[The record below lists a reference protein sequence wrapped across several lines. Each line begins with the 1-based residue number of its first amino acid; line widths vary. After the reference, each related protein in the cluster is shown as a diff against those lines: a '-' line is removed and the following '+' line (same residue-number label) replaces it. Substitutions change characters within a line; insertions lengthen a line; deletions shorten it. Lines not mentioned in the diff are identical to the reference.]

1 MVNLAVTDIGTP
13 NLGITTVCGTAAPA
27 GTPAGYCDAITP
39 GSLVNPDKSMYSP
52 RISIAYS
59 PKLKFTKQT
68 VVRASYGIN
77 YNTGQYSSFAKS
89 LSTQQPFSIT
99 QKNVQSSGATQNG
112 CTLATMTLNHGFNC
126 DTQVTQS
133 SYAVDP
139 NYRDGIV
146 QVYMLSLQRTLPQG
160 IVLNVGYTG
169 SYAGNLDMVRAPNR
183 NAYGVIVSTVGQF
196 NYEDSLGYQRMNAL
210 VFSANER
217 MHKGIALGAT
227 YQYSHSIDDASSVG
241 GGGGGSI
248 AQNDADLGAEEA
260 NSTFD
265 HRHTLSGNFVIE
277 PPFGPNR
284 AFFNRGNVWSKIM
297 DGYSIS
303 GNFTFASGGFGTPS
317 FSGTPQ
323 EIAAG
328 ANGLRPNRVPG
339 VPIAGAGSHTSWF
352 NTNAF
357 VGACNPGTAQNPL
370 PLVPYCLN
378 AGEYGTA
385 SRDSIE
391 MPGTVSV
398 GASLSR
404 TVSLGETR
412 SIEARMTASNVL
424 NTVQYSGVDTSL
436 NSSTY
441 GQVTG
446 VAGMRS
452 FTYTM
457 RFRF

>member
-1 MVNLAVTDIGTP
+1 
-13 NLGITTVCGTAAPA
+13 
-27 GTPAGYCDAITP
+27 
-39 GSLVNPDKSMYSP
+39 
-52 RISIAYS
+52 
-59 PKLKFTKQT
+59 
-68 VVRASYGIN
+68 
-77 YNTGQYSSFAKS
+77 
-89 LSTQQPFSIT
+89 
-99 QKNVQSSGATQNG
+99 
-112 CTLATMTLNHGFNC
+112 
-126 DTQVTQS
+126 
-133 SYAVDP
+133 
-139 NYRDGIV
+139 
-146 QVYMLSLQRTLPQG
+146 
-160 IVLNVGYTG
+160 
-169 SYAGNLDMVRAPNR
+169 
-183 NAYGVIVSTVGQF
+183 
-196 NYEDSLGYQRMNAL
+196 MNAL
-210 VFSANER
+210 VVSANER

-248 AQNDADLGAEEA
+248 AQDDSHLGAEEA

-303 GNFTFASGGFGTPS
+303 GNFNFSSGGFATPS
-317 FSGTPQ
+317 YSGTAQ

-328 ANGLRPNRVPG
+328 ANGLRPNRAPG

-357 VGACNPGTAQNPL
+357 VGLCDPLNP
-370 PLVPYCLN
+370 VPYCLN

-398 GASLSR
+398 SASLSR
-404 TVSLGETR
+404 TVSLGEMR
-412 SIEARMTASNVL
+412 SIEARMNASNVL
-424 NTVQYSGVDTSL
+424 NTVQYSGVDTSV

-452 FTYTM
+452 FTYNM